1 MLMPQPTL
9 TPLAVSGA
17 HTVSSVFSYG
27 RLGRAMLEADSAP
40 TWPAALSSIQS
51 KKKVSE
57 SCARHAKLAGCWQA
71 LGRGPRLRSA

>member
-1 MLMPQPTL
+1 MLMPPSAL
-9 TPLAVSGA
+9 TPLDVSGG
-17 HTVSSVFSYG
+17 HTASSVFSYS

-57 SCARHAKLAGCWQA
+57 
-71 LGRGPRLRSA
+71 